1 MKMKTILVLEEDAEG
16 REVLSKMLRRK
27 GFRVYSVEHEA
38 AAFAALGSG
47 RPIDLVLAGATDRN
61 RADFLALLRAR
72 RPSMPAVFLA
82 DCGDA
87 VSRERLLSGGFRLSR
102 SLNFY
107 MNTRPIDFNEL
118 DRLIRIALI
127 PPRNVHFSGVRAA

>member
-1 MKMKTILVLEEDAEG
+1 MKMKSILVLEEDIEG
-16 REVLSKMLRRK
+16 REVLSEMLMRR
-27 GFRVYSVEHEA
+27 GFRVYPVEHEA
-38 AAFAALGSG
+38 AALAALGSG
-47 RPIDLVLAGATDRN
+47 CPIDLVLAGATNRN
-61 RADFLALLRAR
+61 RTDFLACLRAR

-87 VSRERLLSGGFRLSR
+87 VSRERLLSGGFWLSR

-127 PPRNVHFSGVRAA
+127 APRNVHLSGIRAA